1 MALRLDSHQ
10 HRYFRKKTNYK
21 KAPEE
26 AFLKSKQLNSICNL
40 VCLESFADS
49 EHDSFAFCG
58 IAITVNLIR

>member
-1 MALRLDSHQ
+1 MALRLDAHQ
-10 HRYFRKKTNYK
+10 HCNFRKKTNYK

-40 VCLESFADS
+40 ICLESFADS

>member
-10 HRYFRKKTNYK
+10 HCNFRKKTNYK

-26 AFLKSKQLNSICNL
+26 AFLKSKQLNRIYNL
-40 VCLESFADS
+40 ICLESFADS